1 MSMDEKNEM
10 MQRTQS
16 IVNKNR
22 ERLTKAEEMILNTEK
37 IAAKN

>member
-37 IAAKN
+37 LAAEN